1 MECVVTVHDPQGL
14 HARPAAELV
23 KRAGCYQS
31 KIEVAF
37 GNQIAN
43 AKSLLSILKLGIK
56 NGQSMILK
64 ADGPDAE
71 SALSELSS
79 LFASQ

>member
-1 MECVVTVHDPQGL
+1 MECVVTVNDPQGL

-23 KRAGCYQS
+23 KAAARFQS
-31 KIEVAF
+31 KIEVAS
-37 GNQIAN
+37 GAQIAN

-71 SALSELSS
+71 TALSELSS
-79 LFASQ
+79 LFASK